1 VVLTPEP
8 TSFID
13 AAMLAILQS
22 ISLPTE
28 AETQALGARLATVV
42 QPGDFIALR
51 GALGAGKTTLSRGL
65 ICAFMGEEIEV
76 PSPTFTLVQRY
87 EAGSISSH
95 SGQDLMHFD
104 LYRLEDPDDIWEL
117 GWEEIGASIA
127 LVEWPQKAG
136 PHLPADYLDI
146 EIKFEGDHR
155 IACFSAAATSVWK
168 ERLHDF

>member
-1 VVLTPEP
+1 VVLTQEP

-13 AAMLAILQS
+13 AAMLAPLHS
-22 ISLPTE
+22 ISLATE
-28 AETQALGARLATVV
+28 AETQALGARLAFVV

-51 GALGAGKTTLSRGL
+51 GPLGAGKTTLARGL
-65 ICAFMGEEIEV
+65 ICAFIGEGIEV

-87 EAGSISSH
+87 EAGSISPH
-95 SGQDLMHFD
+95 VGQDLMHFD

-117 GWEEIGASIA
+117 GWEEIGTSIA

-136 PHLPADYLDI
+136 SLVPTNHLDI

-155 IACFSAAATSVWK
+155 IACFSAPATSVWK